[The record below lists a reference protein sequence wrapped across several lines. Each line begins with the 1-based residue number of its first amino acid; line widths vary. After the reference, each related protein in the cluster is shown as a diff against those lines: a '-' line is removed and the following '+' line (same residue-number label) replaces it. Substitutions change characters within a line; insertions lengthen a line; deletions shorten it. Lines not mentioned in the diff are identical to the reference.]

1 MRKRQPLIRASSG
14 ADDIYER
21 FYLNCCN
28 GLVYELWVPGT
39 VLRRFDLR
47 HGSVTLPSLVCTAW
61 CFISGRNDPV
71 RHDRNESHHYAR
83 DVMLYLLIRSGSDCD
98 RWSCREA
105 WSGQRDID
113 VSHLRHRSLPSRQ
126 YFCSLTFSQSKI
138 FTAFIK
144 IWFILQLLK
153 FSCASKVRPTV
164 S

>member
-28 GLVYELWVPGT
+28 VYELWVPGT

-71 RHDRNESHHYAR
+71 RHDRNESHHYVR
-83 DVMLYLLIRSGSDCD
+83 DAMLYLLIRSGSDCD

-105 WSGQRDID
+105 SSGQRDID
-113 VSHLRHRSLPSRQ
+113 ISHLRRRSLRT
-126 YFCSLTFSQSKI
+126 SLAS
-138 FTAFIK
+138 
-144 IWFILQLLK
+144 ILLFANFLAVK
-153 FSCASKVRPTV
+153 DIYSFYHTRYDSSYNY
-164 S
+164 